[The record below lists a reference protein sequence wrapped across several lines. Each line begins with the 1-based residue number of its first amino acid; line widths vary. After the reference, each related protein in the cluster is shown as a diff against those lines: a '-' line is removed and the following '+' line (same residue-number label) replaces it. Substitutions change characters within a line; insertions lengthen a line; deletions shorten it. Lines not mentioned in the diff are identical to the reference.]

1 MAGYEGMLAETVC
14 VKGHN
19 EDEISGY
26 FARPLGAGPYPG
38 VVVIHHAPGFD
49 EASKEITRTL
59 AVNGYAAICPN
70 LHHREGPGSPDQ
82 VASVVREAGGVPDDR
97 CIGDVEGAI
106 RYLRSLM
113 YCSSRVGV
121 IGFCSGGRQT
131 YLVACNISSIDAAI
145 DCYGGRVVAAPD
157 QLTSNA
163 PVAPVDM
170 TANLVC
176 PLLGLFGAEDA
187 NPAPDQVARIEEEL
201 KRFGKTYEF
210 HTYENAGHGFFA
222 VDRPSYRPEAAVDG
236 WQKALAWFGKYLN

>member
-1 MAGYEGMLAETVC
+1 MASYEGMLAEAVC
-14 VKGHN
+14 IKGHN
-19 EDEISGY
+19 GDEISGY

-59 AVNGYAAICPN
+59 AINGYVAICPN

-121 IGFCSGGRQT
+121 MGFCSGGRQT

-163 PVAPVDM
+163 PVAPIDM
-170 TANLVC
+170 TANLAC

-222 VDRPSYRPEAAVDG
+222 VDRPSYRPEAAIDG
-236 WQKALAWFGKYLN
+236 WQKALAWFGKHLS

>member
-1 MAGYEGMLAETVC
+1 MASYEGMLAEAVC
-14 VKGHN
+14 IKGHN
-19 EDEISGY
+19 DDEISGY

-59 AVNGYAAICPN
+59 AINGYVAICPN

-121 IGFCSGGRQT
+121 MGFCSGGRQT

-163 PVAPVDM
+163 PVAPIDM
-170 TANLVC
+170 TANLAC

-222 VDRPSYRPEAAVDG
+222 VDRPSYRPEAAIDG
-236 WQKALAWFGKYLN
+236 WQKALAWFGKHLS